1 MPVPSPQ
8 SDPRSE
14 AELLLAVAGQ
24 DGEALEV
31 LYHRLGGRLVA
42 YVRAMAGASA
52 NAEEV
57 VQDVF
62 VALWEKAGLFRPG
75 IGSAEAWIFTLAR
88 HRVVDI
94 WRARSRVGEVGEE
107 PLMTMADPV
116 EDAFG
121 LDRMALQQVLARL
134 APDQRRPLE
143 LAYFGDLTYEETAR
157 QLSLP
162 VGTVKSRIRASL
174 AQLRRWME
182 ARP

>member
-1 MPVPSPQ
+1 M
-8 SDPRSE
+8 DPRSD
-14 AELLLAVAGQ
+14 ADLLQAVARQ
-24 DGEALEV
+24 EGEALEA
-31 LYHRLGGRLVA
+31 LYHRFGGRLLA
-42 YVRAMAGASA
+42 YVRAMAGTSV
-52 NAEEV
+52 NPEEV

-62 VALWEKAGLFRPG
+62 VALWQKAGLFRTG
-75 IGSAEAWIFTLAR
+75 LGSAEAWIFTLAR

-107 PLMTMADPV
+107 PLMTMADPS

-134 APDQRRPLE
+134 SPDQRRPLE
-143 LAYFGDLTYEETAR
+143 LAYFGDLTYEETAHH
-157 QLSLP
+157 LKLP

-174 AQLRRWME
+174 AQLRQWME